1 MARELTSLQQQLLES
16 GAPVVAR
23 CAEVWNEP
31 GLSARLTLVVGQRL
45 ERSLGRCYPERGLVR
60 IARFVLDLPAQLR
73 DEILCHEV
81 AHLVVFE
88 RHGRGHR
95 PHGAEWKDLMRSLGL
110 TPRVRIR
117 LAPAEAALSARP
129 LSAKQSSTRVLYEH
143 RCPVCHAARL
153 ARRRMS
159 QWRCRE
165 CVTVG
170 LSGLLEVSRRVGSE
184 LSL

>member
-1 MARELTSLQQQLLES
+1 MPRELPSLQQQLLES

-23 CAEVWNEP
+23 CAELWNEP
-31 GLSARLTLVVGQRL
+31 GLSARLNLVIGQRL

-60 IARFVLDLPAQLR
+60 IARFVLDFPAELR
-73 DEILCHEV
+73 DEIICHEV

-88 RHGRGHR
+88 RHGRGRR
-95 PHGAEWKDLMRSLGL
+95 PHGAEWKHLMRSLGL
-110 TPRVRIR
+110 TPRVQIQ
-117 LAPAEAALSARP
+117 LAPAEAALSAR
-129 LSAKQSSTRVLYEH
+129 LISAKRGSARVLYEH

-165 CVTVG
+165 CVTYG
-170 LSGLLEVSRRVGSE
+170 LPGLLEVSRRVGGE

>member
-1 MARELTSLQQQLLES
+1 VEREFTSHQQQLLES
-16 GAPVVAR
+16 GASVVAR

-31 GLSARLTLVVGQRL
+31 DLPARLTLVVSARL

-60 IARFVLDLPAQLR
+60 IARFALDLPALLR
-73 DEILCHEV
+73 DEIISHEV

-88 RHGRGHR
+88 RHGRGSR
-95 PHGAEWKDLMRSLGL
+95 PHGAEWKTLMRSVGL
-110 TPRVRIR
+110 TPRVRIQ
-117 LAPAEAALSARP
+117 LAPEEAALSARP
-129 LSAKQSSTRVLYEH
+129 GSARARYEH
-143 RCPVCHAARL
+143 RCPVCHASRF

-165 CVTVG
+165 CVTFG
-170 LSGLLEVSRRVGSE
+170 LPGVLEVSRRIASE